1 MAINLNS
8 VAAGLAALALGG
20 GLAACSDREDQSQG
34 NPGND
39 PAAGDTVI
47 RTAQTAAP
55 GNAPV
60 APTTPE
66 ENPLP
71 EDEETP

>member
-1 MAINLNS
+1 MATSAHRI
-8 VAAGLAALALGG
+8 AAGLAVFALGIG
-20 GLAACSDREDQSQG
+20 VAACSDRESGGQG

-39 PAAGDTVI
+39 PASGDTVL

-60 APTTPE
+60 APTTPASVPG
-66 ENPLP
+66 NQ
-71 EDEETP
+71 DGN

>member
-1 MAINLNS
+1 MATTANRI
-8 VAAGLAALALGG
+8 AAGLAALALGLG
-20 GLAACSDREDQSQG
+20 AAACSDREDTDQG

-39 PAAGDTVI
+39 PASGDTVI

-66 ENPLP
+66 ESPAP
-71 EDEETP
+71 QESP